1 MVRRKSHEALHAADL
16 NIGSSP
22 NAGAKASLEKITPFL
37 QYFKKL
43 LATEI
48 YNNVRFLTEKDEN
61 PWWYDGESIIFRS
74 SNYGKLLRLM
84 MSEPALTLE
93 NMQKHLGINMSAF
106 KKLVNQLLDKKYVLN
121 HHSPHT

>member
-1 MVRRKSHEALHAADL
+1 MFFAAEISGHITTYFGGKYNYMENKKL
-16 NIGSSP
+16 Q
-22 NAGAKASLEKITPFL
+22 AALEKW
-37 QYFKKL
+37 Q
-43 LATEI
+43 EI
-48 YNNVRFLTEKDEN
+48 QPLSEGDRNRLSRRFTTEKDEN

-93 NMQKHLGINMSAF
+93 NRQKHLGINMSAF